1 MTALGLRVAF
11 GVLAC
16 ALLGMSPAA
25 EAQWAIIKKSLPP
38 EVRILEETNTRLV
51 LGREDDSTA
60 TVVMTIKPTGDADL
74 HGGSEARRGGNVY
87 RVWITTENFWQK
99 PYLAEDG
106 GKKFFG
112 ERLAKAFRREE
123 AISPPPP
130 EPVPEEQEQLIAA
143 DTLEPPPVAT
153 AEPEEPPVEEIIA
166 DSAVV
171 DTPEVVD
178 AANVVE
184 ETPAPPEK
192 PQQAEE
198 VRAETSAFE
207 PATSSSHEPNP
218 ETETEWTWTEPADS
232 PIAEEEL
239 AESQNSFEPA
249 PPEKEE
255 AQPMATVKA
264 PSRLFEGSG
273 TLAAISAIAAL
284 ILLPVLSVV
293 FSPTFRARYCMFR
306 GEPARAAV
314 LYETILARRPG
325 KTKLYVELAN
335 AYLLLGRQDDQA
347 MRIFKIVLQL
357 QPAVKNSEAIK
368 AIITQKFLH
377 KGKMDDEKTEHP
389 KSSS

>member
-11 GVLAC
+11 SMLAG
-16 ALLGMSPAA
+16 LMLGMSRAA
-25 EAQWAIIKKSLPP
+25 EAQWAIIKESLPP
-38 EVRILEETNTRLV
+38 EVRILEETKTRLV

-60 TVVMTIKPTGDADL
+60 IVVMTIKPAGDADL
-74 HGGSEARRGGNVY
+74 HGGSEARRGGNAY

-106 GKKFFG
+106 GRKFFG
-112 ERLAKAFRREE
+112 NKLAKAFRREQSL
-123 AISPPPP
+123 ASPPPA
-130 EPVPEEQEQLIAA
+130 EPVRQEQEELIAA
-143 DTLEPPPVAT
+143 AAPEPPPVVAV
-153 AEPEEPPVEEIIA
+153 EPQEPPIEEAIV

-171 DTPEVVD
+171 DTPRVVET
-178 AANVVE
+178 ANVSE
-184 ETPAPPEK
+184 DAPESP
-192 PQQAEE
+192 QAEE
-198 VRAETSAFE
+198 MRADARSFE
-207 PATSSSHEPNP
+207 PATSSYSESTP
-218 ETETEWTWTEPADS
+218 ETESEWKWTEPTDS
-232 PIAEEEL
+232 PIAEEETVD
-239 AESQNSFEPA
+239 SQNAIEQA
-249 PPEKEE
+249 PSEKEE
-255 AQPMATVKA
+255 TQLMPTVKA
-264 PSRLFEGSG
+264 PSRLFEGSSA
-273 TLAAISAIAAL
+273 LAAFSAIAAL
-284 ILLPVLSVV
+284 ILLPILSVV

-357 QPAVKNSEAIK
+357 QPSVKNSDAIK

-377 KGKMDDEKTEHP
+377 KGKMDDEKSEHP

>member
-1 MTALGLRVAF
+1 
-11 GVLAC
+11 
-16 ALLGMSPAA
+16 
-25 EAQWAIIKKSLPP
+25 
-38 EVRILEETNTRLV
+38 
-51 LGREDDSTA
+51 
-60 TVVMTIKPTGDADL
+60 TVVMTIKPAGDADL

-153 AEPEEPPVEEIIA
+153 AEPEEPPVEEVIA

-184 ETPAPPEK
+184 ETPAPPEE

-306 GEPARAAV
+306 GSMKRFWPGAPAKPSSTSSLRMLICCWAARMTRPCGFSKSFCSCSRPSKIAKRLRPSLRKSFCTKARWMTKKPSIPSRARDPRSNNG
-314 LYETILARRPG
+314 L
-325 KTKLYVELAN
+325 KTKL
-335 AYLLLGRQDDQA
+335 
-347 MRIFKIVLQL
+347 
-357 QPAVKNSEAIK
+357 
-368 AIITQKFLH
+368 
-377 KGKMDDEKTEHP
+377 
-389 KSSS
+389 

>member
-60 TVVMTIKPTGDADL
+60 TVVMTIKPAGDADL

-123 AISPPPP
+123 LISPPPP

-153 AEPEEPPVEEIIA
+153 AEPVEPPVEEVIA

-178 AANVVE
+178 ANVVE
-184 ETPAPPEK
+184 ETPAPPEE

-273 TLAAISAIAAL
+273 ALAAISAIAAL

-389 KSSS
+389 KSNS

>member
-60 TVVMTIKPTGDADL
+60 TVVMTIKPAGDADL

-123 AISPPPP
+123 LISPPPP
-130 EPVPEEQEQLIAA
+130 GPVPEEQEQLIAA

-153 AEPEEPPVEEIIA
+153 AEPVEPPVEEIIA
-166 DSAVV
+166 DSAIV

-178 AANVVE
+178 ANVVE
-184 ETPAPPEK
+184 ETPAPPEE

-273 TLAAISAIAAL
+273 ALAAISAIAAL

-389 KSSS
+389 KSNS

>member
-51 LGREDDSTA
+51 LGREGDSTA
-60 TVVMTIKPTGDADL
+60 TVVMTIKPAGDADL

-123 AISPPPP
+123 LISPPPP

-153 AEPEEPPVEEIIA
+153 AEPVEPPVEEVIA

-178 AANVVE
+178 ANVVE
-184 ETPAPPEK
+184 ETPAPPEE

-273 TLAAISAIAAL
+273 ALAAISAIAAL

-389 KSSS
+389 KSNS

>member
-11 GVLAC
+11 SMLAG
-16 ALLGMSPAA
+16 LMLGMSRAA
-25 EAQWAIIKKSLPP
+25 EAQWAIIKESLPP
-38 EVRILEETNTRLV
+38 EVRILEETKTRLV

-60 TVVMTIKPTGDADL
+60 IVVMTIKPAGDADL
-74 HGGSEARRGGNVY
+74 HGGSEARRGGNAY

-106 GKKFFG
+106 GRKFFG
-112 ERLAKAFRREE
+112 TKLAKAFRREQSL
-123 AISPPPP
+123 ASPPPA
-130 EPVPEEQEQLIAA
+130 EPVREEQEELIAA
-143 DTLEPPPVAT
+143 AAPEPPPAAT
-153 AEPEEPPVEEIIA
+153 AEPPEPPVEEAIV

-171 DTPEVVD
+171 DTPRVVET
-178 AANVVE
+178 ANVPE
-184 ETPAPPEK
+184 EPRDSP
-192 PQQAEE
+192 QAEE
-198 VRAETSAFE
+198 MRTDARSFE
-207 PATSSSHEPNP
+207 PATSPYNQSTS
-218 ETETEWTWTEPADS
+218 ETENEWKWTEPADS
-232 PIAEEEL
+232 PLIEAETGD
-239 AESQNSFEPA
+239 SQNAIEQT
-249 PPEKEE
+249 PPEKEKP
-255 AQPMATVKA
+255 QPMPTVKA

-273 TLAAISAIAAL
+273 SLAAFSAIAAL
-284 ILLPVLSVV
+284 ILLPILSVV

-306 GEPARAAV
+306 GEPARAAM

-357 QPAVKNSEAIK
+357 QPSVKNSEAIK

-377 KGKMDDEKTEHP
+377 KGKMDDEKSEHP

>member
-11 GVLAC
+11 GVLAW
-16 ALLGMSPAA
+16 AMLGMSPLA

-38 EVRILEETNTRLV
+38 QVRILEETKMRLV

-60 TVVMTIKPTGDADL
+60 IVVMTIKPAGDADL

-106 GKKFFG
+106 GQKFFG
-112 ERLAKAFRREE
+112 EKMAKAFRREE
-123 AISPPPP
+123 SLAPPPP
-130 EPVPEEQEQLIAA
+130 AEPAPAEQDERIPA
-143 DTLEPPPVAT
+143 DTLASPPVVK
-153 AEPEEPPVEEIIA
+153 AEPEEPAVEDIIV
-166 DSAVV
+166 DSAAV
-171 DTPEVVD
+171 DTPQ
-178 AANVVE
+178 VVE
-184 ETPAPPEK
+184 AADEIFDEMPEPPEES
-192 PQQAEE
+192 QQTAQ
-198 VRAETSAFE
+198 VNAGAPAFE
-207 PATSSSHEPNP
+207 PPPASNEEPIS
-218 ETETEWTWTEPADS
+218 ETESEWKWTEPEEPAV
-232 PIAEEEL
+232 AEEEP
-239 AESQNSFEPA
+239 AESQNSFEP
-249 PPEKEE
+249 ENEE
-255 AQPMATVKA
+255 AESIPTVKA

-273 TLAAISAIAAL
+273 NLAALGAIAAL
-284 ILLPVLSVV
+284 ILLPILSVV

-306 GEPARAAV
+306 GEPARAAL

-357 QPAVKNSEAIK
+357 QPSVKNSDAIK

-377 KGKMDDEKTEHP
+377 KGKMDDEKTEQP